1 MPRKKREIPNIKSSN
16 AAREVA
22 GLPFFDP
29 EELDSVALGIPTD
42 LSRFLKWFESRK
54 TKNSNEM
61 YCMILYD
68 VENNKI
74 RRILSKFL
82 EKKGCIRIQKSVFFA
97 KVQRKLFLEI
107 KEIVADLQS
116 CYENNDTIILL
127 PVGEDMLNNIHCIGK
142 NFDFELLTQNKHTII
157 F

>member
-1 MPRKKREIPNIKSSN
+1 
-16 AAREVA
+16 
-22 GLPFFDP
+22 
-29 EELDSVALGIPTD
+29 
-42 LSRFLKWFESRK
+42 
-54 TKNSNEM
+54 M